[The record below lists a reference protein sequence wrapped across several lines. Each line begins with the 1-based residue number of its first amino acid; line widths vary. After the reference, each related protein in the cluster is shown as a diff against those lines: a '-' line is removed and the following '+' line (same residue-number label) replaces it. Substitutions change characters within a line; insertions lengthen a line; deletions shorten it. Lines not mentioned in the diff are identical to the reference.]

1 MNSTIVTYDETVHA
15 LYIQLS
21 GAEIA
26 ETIELATH
34 VYLDVDS
41 EARPV
46 GLEILNASPAFA
58 ESLAG
63 RTGEVDL
70 GELLRSRA
78 A

>member
-1 MNSTIVTYDETVHA
+1 MTTTVTYDASVRA
-15 LYIQLS
+15 LYIHLS
-21 GAEIA
+21 ESEIV
-26 ETIELATH
+26 ETIELAKD
-34 VYLDVDS
+34 VFLDVDAN
-41 EARPV
+41 ARPV
-46 GLEILNASPAFA
+46 GLEILNADPAFA